1 MIGVLGSSL
10 GGAPATHECS
20 RAGCRESAT
29 WALVW
34 RNPKIHTPDR
44 RKTWLA
50 CEEHVEYLR
59 EFLAA
64 RDFPLE
70 VLSVDDLPPE
80 AASSSEPSSSEP
92 EVNR

>member
-10 GGAPATHECS
+10 GGAPAIHECS
-20 RAGCRESAT
+20 RAGCRESAA

-50 CEEHVEYLR
+50 CVEHVDYLR

-64 RDFPLE
+64 REFPLE
-70 VLSVDDLPPE
+70 VLPVDDLPAE
-80 AASSSEPSSSEP
+80 AVSTNGP
-92 EVNR
+92 EVTR